1 MEWPR
6 VDVCPSLLLR
16 DHDSA
21 ADQRYP
27 CADPTRALSL
37 AEIDLPG
44 GGASAAEAGGIG
56 FNLDS

>member
-1 MEWPR
+1 M
-6 VDVCPSLLLR
+6 LLR
-16 DHDSA
+16 DHDGA
-21 ADQRYP
+21 ADQRDP
-27 CADPTRALSL
+27 CAYPTRALSL